1 MDVKSGTGPRFDIEL
16 GPQLRVPTSPIAFG
30 AAALDPGIITFKVGS
45 RVGDEVEAQ
54 VGMKLEMSE
63 TP

>member
-1 MDVKSGTGPRFDIEL
+1 MLEYLTKNEVIAAVPGTK
-16 GPQLRVPTSPIAFG
+16 
-30 AAALDPGIITFKVGS
+30 TFEVVS

-63 TP
+63 TGPMIIGWEVGSQISAF